1 MMDLDAVLCGAVVVV
16 HFELDLDVR
25 FFFGLNF
32 EFGRSLF

>member
-25 FFFGLNF
+25 FFFWF
-32 EFGRSLF
+32 EF